1 MKYYTS
7 SQYTGKTVQKR
18 ILRIV
23 LITALAIGILSA
35 LAVLGNL
42 FRDRLQR
49 AADLLALQPQD
60 YSVHTD
66 KAESAAYTEPP
77 KKQEPSVN
85 GFFVPLAHASITDMK
100 TLNKALDEAA
110 ASHGGV
116 SLTAGDKN
124 GVRFQLDG
132 IDSAAALPKK
142 SVLTNAVSQAADRRL
157 SVCATLY
164 TSGSAKT
171 DGLLLEQ
178 LAGCGVTE
186 VLLAGLCGDALEAE
200 YTHTLLLYLEH
211 LRKTAPHTTVGIA
224 LSPALFQDASSAVH
238 LDTLFSYFDYLA
250 LDLTEEESHEAAQ
263 EVCTA
268 LYGSVPYYN
277 LAVLLSDVTGGNAS
291 PDVWEA
297 CGVQNV
303 RFLTEAGQ

>member
-110 ASHGGV
+110 ADHKR
-116 SLTAGDKN
+116 T
-124 GVRFQLDG
+124 RFVMCHFGNPFLE
-132 IDSAAALPKK
+132 SAAAVVEKNP
-142 SVLTNAVSQAADRRL
+142 NVSTDL
-157 SVCATLY
+157 S
-164 TSGSAKT
+164 
-171 DGLLLEQ
+171 GLLDGRVDLQRYFREQ
-178 LAGCGVTE
+178 EGYVN
-186 VLLAGLCGDALEAE
+186 LLR
-200 YTHTLLLYLEH
+200 T
-211 LRKTAPHTTVGIA
+211 
-224 LSPALFQDASSAVH
+224 
-238 LDTLFSYFDYLA
+238 
-250 LDLTEEESHEAAQ
+250 
-263 EVCTA
+263 
-268 LYGSVPYYN
+268 
-277 LAVLLSDVTGGNAS
+277 
-291 PDVWEA
+291 
-297 CGVQNV
+297 
-303 RFLTEAGQ
+303 